1 MTTWFGRR
9 ASHLASAALAVV
21 VVLAQAGCSQG
32 PVLRG
37 RVKGLESV
45 VDQAE
50 KNGAMKCAPR
60 ELAIARSQLEF
71 ASVDL
76 SQGEMS
82 AARAHLDIAE
92 PNAQSALA
100 ESPPDKCSERG
111 FVELPN
117 DRDGD
122 GYPDT
127 DDACPDQPE
136 TWNGYDDND
145 GCPDDPDT
153 DNDRVPDSHDSCLL
167 EPEDHD
173 GYLDDD
179 GCPDLDNDA
188 DGIPDSVDKCPNQAE
203 DIDGWQDEDGCPDPD
218 NDSDTVL
225 DLDDFCPNTPGPPGG
240 DRPGCPKKNQ
250 LVVVTASEIRILQQI
265 QFSTGKAT
273 IVPPPKSNSF
283 KILDAVVDILKEY
296 PKVSLEV
303 QGHTDNVGD
312 NAFNMKLSQAR
323 ADTVRRYLIGHGV
336 ASTRLVSK
344 GYGPTQPIVP
354 NSSDTNRA
362 VNRRVQFIRTESRTP

>member
-1 MTTWFGRR
+1 MTSSFVRG
-9 ASHLASAALAVV
+9 ASRIVAAALVAL
-21 VVLAQAGCSQG
+21 VLGGCSQG

-45 VDQAE
+45 VAQAE

-60 ELAIARSQLEF
+60 ELALARSQLEF

-82 AARAHLDIAE
+82 AARAHLEIAE
-92 PNAQSALA
+92 PNAQSALS
-100 ESPPDKCSERG
+100 ESPPDKCAERG
-111 FVELPN
+111 FVEIPG

-122 GYPDT
+122 GYADT
-127 DDACPDQPE
+127 EDSCPDQPE

-145 GCPDDPDT
+145 GCPDDPDS
-153 DNDRVPDSHDSCLL
+153 DNDRIPDSHDSCLI

-188 DGIPDSVDKCPNQAE
+188 DGIPDSLDKCPNQPE
-203 DIDGWQDEDGCPDPD
+203 DIDGWQDEDGCPDFD
-218 NDSDTVL
+218 NDGDTVV
-225 DLDDFCPNTPGPPGG
+225 DLDDFCPNTPGSPGG

-265 QFSTGKAT
+265 HFATGKAT
-273 IVPPPKSNSF
+273 ILKDSWP
-283 KILDAVVDILKEY
+283 ILDAVDGVLRDM

-312 NAFNMKLSQAR
+312 NAYNMKLSQAR
-323 ADTVRRYLIGHGV
+323 ADAVRKYMTSHGV
-336 ASTRLVSK
+336 AATRLVSK

-354 NSSDTNRA
+354 NSSDANRA
-362 VNRRVQFIRTESRTP
+362 LNRRVQFIRTESRTP

>member
-1 MTTWFGRR
+1 MIARVSRR

-21 VVLAQAGCSQG
+21 VAVGQAGCSQG

-37 RVKGLESV
+37 RIAGLQTI

-50 KNGAMKCAPR
+50 KNGATKCAPR

-76 SQGEMS
+76 GQGEMS
-82 AARAHLDIAE
+82 AARAHLELAE

-100 ESPPDKCSERG
+100 ESPPDKCAERG

-122 GYPDT
+122 GYPDAE
-127 DDACPDQPE
+127 DSCPDQPE
-136 TWNGYDDND
+136 TWNGFDDND

-153 DNDRVPDSHDSCLL
+153 DGDRVPDSRDSCLL

-188 DGIPDSVDKCPNQAE
+188 DGIPDAVDRCPNQPE
-203 DIDGWQDEDGCPDPD
+203 DIDGWQDEDGCPEFD
-218 NDSDTVL
+218 NDGDTVL
-225 DLDDFCPNTPGPPGG
+225 DVDDFCPNTPGSPGG

-265 QFSTGKAT
+265 HFATAKAT
-273 IVPPPKSNSF
+273 ILKDSWP
-283 KILDAVVDILKEY
+283 ILDQVAAVLRDM

-312 NAFNMKLSQAR
+312 NAYNMKLSQAR
-323 ADTVRRYLIGHGV
+323 ADAVRKYLITHGI
-336 ASTRLVSK
+336 AAPRLVAK

-354 NSSDTNRA
+354 NTSDANRGL
-362 VNRRVQFIRTESRTP
+362 NRRVQFIRTESRTP